1 MGLGQACTENRPCSV
16 PRHAAEDPQGI
27 GAARLLR
34 QDGAMFDGVSEEDD
48 PDAALRA
55 LLARQLD
62 RVASMM
68 VEGDDGPRWAAVMLC
83 RCLSLLGTTRCATGR
98 PTSALSAFASTCC
111 GAACSAAGVHTPIL
125 VASSAAGNQMK
136 AIEEVFAAFG

>member
-1 MGLGQACTENRPCSV
+1 
-16 PRHAAEDPQGI
+16 
-27 GAARLLR
+27 
-34 QDGAMFDGVSEEDD
+34 MFDGVSEEDD

-62 RVASMM
+62 CVASMM
-68 VEGDDGPRWAAVMLC
+68 VGGDDGPRRAAVMLC
-83 RCLSLLGTTRCATGR
+83 RCLSLPTTRCATGR
-98 PTSALSAFASTCC
+98 PTSPLSGFASTCR

-125 VASSAAGNQMK
+125 VVAASAAGNQMK